1 MIRKILISGI
11 TLSMMLFLLSAC
23 AEDEQST
30 AENKS
35 AAVETPQEKK
45 AKPPVR
51 PAPKPAKPQPQ
62 EAFQSA
68 AIMNEPVDFSSA
80 EQVTATMD
88 KIKQDAGDEAA
99 SRVKNAIDYMIVY
112 DLSVGRDRE
121 KLYKKLNG
129 KTPNQI
135 MAMTGR

>member
-1 MIRKILISGI
+1 MIRKILISSM

-23 AEDEQST
+23 AEDEQSV

-35 AAVETPQEKK
+35 AAIETPQEKK

-51 PAPKPAKPQPQ
+51 PAPKPAEPKPL

-68 AIMNEPVDFSSA
+68 AVMSEPVDFSSA
-80 EQVTATMD
+80 EQVTATME

-112 DLSVGRDRE
+112 DLSVGRDRD

-135 MAMTGR
+135 IAMTGR